1 MGLYDRD
8 YTRDE
13 SGQQNEYMPQ
23 MRFGLPKMT
32 PIVKWLLIS
41 NIAIFLAGTFLPK
54 NIYYPFLSKP
64 INFIENWFSVFPLS
78 LQSALQVWRLI
89 TYQFLHA
96 DGWHIFFNMIAVFFL
111 GPALEQLWG
120 WKKFILFYLG
130 CGAAGGLLYTLLTQ
144 VGYLDVK
151 PMIGA
156 SGAILGL
163 LAACAILLPQFI
175 VVLVIFPIPIR
186 IAAIGLLCV
195 YLFTVLT
202 NKGANVGGDVAHLA
216 GMVTGAA
223 YCLSGPIRAKF
234 VMKLKAGRWRKKM
247 LEEQKLQAEIDRI
260 LEKVHQ
266 QGIHSLTSKE
276 KKILKKA
283 TELEQS
289 RKSF

>member
-32 PIVKWLLIS
+32 PVVKWLLIA
-41 NIAIFLAGTFLPK
+41 NVVIFLVGSFLPV
-54 NIYYPFLSKP
+54 NINVP
-64 INFIENWFSVFPLS
+64 NFPAPVNIFEYLFSVFPFS
-78 LQSALQVWRLI
+78 LYAALQVWRLF
-89 TYQFLHA
+89 TYQFLH
-96 DGWHIFFNMIAVFFL
+96 GSPFHILFNMFALYFL

-120 WKKFILFYLG
+120 WKKFIAFYLL
-130 CGAAGGLLYTLLTQ
+130 CGASGGLLYTILVQ
-144 VGYLDVK
+144 IGYLEIA

-163 LAACAILLPQFI
+163 LAACAILFPHF
-175 VVLVIFPIPIR
+175 VVFVVVFPVPIR
-186 IAAIGLLCV
+186 IAAIGFFCV

-202 NKGANVGGDVAHLA
+202 NKGTNVGGDVAHLA

-223 YCLSGPIRAKF
+223 YCFSGPIRAKF

-247 LEEQKLQAEIDRI
+247 LEEQKLQTEIDRI